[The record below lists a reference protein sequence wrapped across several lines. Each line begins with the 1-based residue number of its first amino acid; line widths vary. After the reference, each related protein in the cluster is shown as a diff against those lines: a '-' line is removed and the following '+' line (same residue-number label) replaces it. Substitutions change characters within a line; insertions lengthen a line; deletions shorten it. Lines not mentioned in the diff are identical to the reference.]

1 MAFTTH
7 ETNLR
12 AVGKTTS
19 NLPQCD
25 CTLQLSYCSAINAAF
40 SYDWLF
46 LGYTDL

>member
-1 MAFTTH
+1 MAFTTQ

-19 NLPQCD
+19 NLQRD